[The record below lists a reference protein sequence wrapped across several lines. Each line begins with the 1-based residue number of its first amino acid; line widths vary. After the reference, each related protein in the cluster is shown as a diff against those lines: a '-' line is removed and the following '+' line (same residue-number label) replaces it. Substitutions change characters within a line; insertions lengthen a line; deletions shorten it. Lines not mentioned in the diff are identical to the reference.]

1 MAAARLFP
9 EGQFLLGGDCESPL
23 GNPEAQPQILGA
35 MEKKR
40 LGPSQGWRDDQE
52 PGTGLMAKVHLHRT
66 ILSRLGRGLRYL
78 THRNNTRDSRNIKQP
93 MTICSK
99 QKDNLQTQ
107 I

>member
-1 MAAARLFP
+1 M
-9 EGQFLLGGDCESPL
+9 PL
-23 GNPEAQPQILGA
+23 GNPEAHPQILGA

-40 LGPSQGWRDDQE
+40 LGPSQGWRDNQE
-52 PGTGLMAKVHLHRT
+52 PGTGLMAKVHLLHRAL
-66 ILSRLGRGLRYL
+66 LSRPGGWLRYL
-78 THRNNTRDSRNIKQP
+78 THRNNRRDSRNIKQP